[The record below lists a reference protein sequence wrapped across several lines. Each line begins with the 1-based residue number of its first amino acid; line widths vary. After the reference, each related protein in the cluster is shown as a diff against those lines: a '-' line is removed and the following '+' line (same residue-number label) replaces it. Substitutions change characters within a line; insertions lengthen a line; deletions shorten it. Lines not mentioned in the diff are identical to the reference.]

1 MSGFIGF
8 LAFCIFASLLVC
20 PDALR
25 KRRLTGHSL
34 VNQSANAQEAPGA
47 RAQVSQKAL
56 DYFGREVLPVLVEE
70 EVPKINIPD
79 LGGTDS
85 GFRWSIRN
93 IRITNPRVERP
104 AFRFAP
110 GQGLLLE
117 LNDIKLDLRVSYSA
131 KGDSWWNPISTSGDA
146 SCRPTAWASGLVLL
160 GVSAGKPTLSLNPA
174 SVRINMGSISIHGSM
189 LGWLVEL
196 LIPIFQGD
204 IERELEKALKKV
216 VEDLVNN
223 ELNNILSRLD
233 FKVGVPVPPPFDD
246 SGLHFNFTAISAHS
260 EHIAVDLS
268 VAIVDPRNPDR
279 YVKQPVSTTIPD
291 NVDVNKMLSV
301 SVAPEMV
308 EDIVHFHQDKWSHT
322 LQTGDVPPESPL
334 GLDSGSLTLL
344 TTPPLS
350 SLFGQKDM
358 QLTFSLGGQ
367 AQVQFGEGWVDL
379 ELPSLFKFDIKH
391 DAAEPEHAFTLDAP
405 VDGKAVVR
413 IEPEPNQAIHAELQ
427 SLSLTPLTTADKHS
441 SIWFVNTLV
450 ISPMLEFLEETII
463 MPEINK
469 LMRGGVPCCEVDGF
483 ALREMTSR
491 ISGGVLTVF
500 SDIDLDMRA
509 ILR

>member
-1 MSGFIGF
+1 MG
-8 LAFCIFASLLVC
+8 
-20 PDALR
+20 
-25 KRRLTGHSL
+25 
-34 VNQSANAQEAPGA
+34 
-47 RAQVSQKAL
+47 
-56 DYFGREVLPVLVEE
+56 
-70 EVPKINIPD
+70 
-79 LGGTDS
+79 
-85 GFRWSIRN
+85 
-93 IRITNPRVERP
+93 
-104 AFRFAP
+104 
-110 GQGLLLE
+110 
-117 LNDIKLDLRVSYSA
+117 
-131 KGDSWWNPISTSGDA
+131 
-146 SCRPTAWASGLVLL
+146 ASGLVAL
-160 GVSAGKPTLSLNPA
+160 GISAGKPTLRLDQA
-174 SVRINMGSISIHGSM
+174 SVGINMGSISIHGSM
-189 LGWLVEL
+189 IGWLVEL

-204 IERELEKALKKV
+204 IERELEKELKKV

-260 EHIAVDLS
+260 EHVAVDLS

-279 YVKQPVSTTIPD
+279 YVRQPVSTTIPD

-308 EDIVHFHQDKWSHT
+308 ED
-322 LQTGDVPPESPL
+322 
-334 GLDSGSLTLL
+334 
-344 TTPPLS
+344 
-350 SLFGQKDM
+350 M

-367 AQVQFGEGWVDL
+367 AEVQFGEGSVDL
-379 ELPSLFKFDIKH
+379 KLPSLFKFDIKH
-391 DAAEPEHAFTLDAP
+391 DDAEPEHAFTLDAP

-427 SLSLTPLTTADKHS
+427 SLSLTPLTTAEKHS

-450 ISPMLEFLEETII
+450 ISPMLEFLDETII